1 MKKVFRTSKKYFE
14 AFRKEKFDLCLLDV
28 MMPEMDGFTLGKK
41 IRELDVT
48 VPFVY
53 ITAKSMKDDMKLG
66 YEIGADD
73 YIVKPF
79 DPKELLAR
87 VKAVSR
93 RYTVDN
99 QSKDIIKYEDLTI
112 DIGAYEVIYKGNI
125 VRLAPKELELF
136 HFMASNPNKV
146 FTREQLMFEVWGY
159 DYPGDSRTV
168 DVHVKR
174 LREKIKGGKE
184 WELQTVWGVG
194 YKFEVR

>member
-1 MKKVFRTSKKYFE
+1 MNREKILEIKNLKQYFH
-14 AFRKEKFDLCLLDV
+14 LD
-28 MMPEMDGFTLGKK
+28 
-41 IRELDVT
+41 
-48 VPFVY
+48 
-53 ITAKSMKDDMKLG
+53 KSTT
-66 YEIGADD
+66 
-73 YIVKPF
+73 
-79 DPKELLAR
+79 
-87 VKAVSR
+87 VKAV
-93 RYTVDN
+93 D
-99 QSKDIIKYEDLTI
+99 DISFDIYKGEIFGLVGESGSGKSTTGKTI
-112 DIGAYEVIYKGNI
+112 IRLHESTGGEVIYKGNI

>member
-1 MKKVFRTSKKYFE
+1 MKTLNKFKATASNFLKYTYRAPSFKYAVADTTVKKLLENESLTLEEAIKSLESGEIVTKVYSRYFNKYFTHE
-14 AFRKEKFDLCLLDV
+14 EYNEFIAQKAIEQEID
-28 MMPEMDGFTLGKK
+28 FTN
-41 IRELDVT
+41 
-48 VPFVY
+48 F
-53 ITAKSMKDDMKLG
+53 
-66 YEIGADD
+66 
-73 YIVKPF
+73 
-79 DPKELLAR
+79 
-87 VKAVSR
+87 
-93 RYTVDN
+93 
-99 QSKDIIKYEDLTI
+99 IKYEDLTI